1 MAILANEQA
10 ELCRLVGKPTN
21 ERSIRSEG
29 HAFSGKKLVPALPW
43 PFPVI
48 VQCCETEK
56 AMCVDAKVNFAPR
69 NYYSECRGSGCDGY
83 FRVFLP
89 KLSCGPAETA
99 LRPKAVSE
107 R

>member
-1 MAILANEQA
+1 MAIRANERT

-21 ERSIRSEG
+21 ERSSSSEG
-29 HAFSGKKLVPALPW
+29 HAFSGEKLVPALPW
-43 PFPVI
+43 PFPVL

-69 NYYSECRGSGCDGY
+69 NYHSERRGAGCDGY

-89 KLSCGPAETA
+89 KLSRRPTETA
-99 LRPKAVSE
+99 LRPKAESE